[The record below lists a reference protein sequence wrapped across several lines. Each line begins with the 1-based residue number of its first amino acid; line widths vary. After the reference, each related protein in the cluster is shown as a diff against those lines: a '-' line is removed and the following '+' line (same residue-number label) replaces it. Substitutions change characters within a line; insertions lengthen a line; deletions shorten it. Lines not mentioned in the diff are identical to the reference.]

1 VFFKYINID
10 NISFF
15 KLILQAKNFD
25 KEITMKKVKLKNN
38 AGFAASDA
46 LIAII
51 IITIF
56 TGIIATLAYN
66 IYLSNAS
73 LKRMSKASN
82 YIVDIFEYVDK
93 LYYEDVNDENLLSY
107 VNEKYESTEVEAV
120 NNQDTLVQAPF
131 KIIIKVQK
139 YNEITGN
146 EEKLDLVK
154 EVTATVK
161 YKLGNKDQSIEM
173 KKNKNRE
180 NIITPNR
187 PELSLIQLNDQ
198 EKVYP
203 VKQNNEGYTV
213 CNENDMTWYNYSN
226 DIYAI
231 AIVTTED
238 LKEGERIEKIDA
250 KYRWIPRYAINVNDS
265 GDIKYLFSNTNN
277 YLEEQGEYGKLVDIG
292 EQYILENIFEE
303 NSTGIWEEF

>member
-1 VFFKYINID
+1 
-10 NISFF
+10 
-15 KLILQAKNFD
+15 
-25 KEITMKKVKLKNN
+25 MKKVKLKNN

-213 CNENDMTWYNYSN
+213 CNENDTTWYNYSN